1 MLRRF
6 QTAGPLLQSVTALL
20 LFLPLFAVPAAAQ
33 QAPLQQPPDD
43 IQQMMVEYQEIQQR
57 YSQIQTQAFMANTEL
72 QERQVEINDL
82 VIEAFFSAYPQ
93 AEAQIARL
101 DELQAEAMAAQEAQN
116 VELLGQLMGEAGM
129 LQEQL
134 QTQQE
139 LVLASDS
146 VKPHIDSFEADF
158 MALMV
163 DIDPEAQQMRTRL
176 DELAALLTA
185 AMPSPF

>member
-1 MLRRF
+1 MVRLF
-6 QTAGPLLQSVTALL
+6 QSAGPLPRSVAALL
-20 LFLPLFAVPAAAQ
+20 VFLPLIVVPVSAQ
-33 QAPLQQPPDD
+33 QAPLQEPPPEV
-43 IQQMMVEYQEIQQR
+43 QQMMAEYQEIQQR
-57 YSQIQTQAFMANTEL
+57 YSQIQTQAFMASTEM

-82 VIEAFFSAYPQ
+82 VVEAFFSAYPQ

-101 DELQAEAMAAQEAQN
+101 DAIQAEAMAAQDSRN

-134 QTQQE
+134 QSQQE
-139 LVLASDS
+139 LVLESEG
-146 VKPHIDSFEADF
+146 VKPHIDSFEADL

-163 DIDPEAQQMRTRL
+163 NIDPEAQQMRTRL
-176 DELAALLTA
+176 DELSALLTA